1 MNTTPDN
8 LVESRVRIVLRRHFR
23 EMPIDIMRGT
33 VTQVSTPGLTISGRH
48 FQEVR
53 DSVSGLYEEHPLVR
67 YNKVYFI
74 PYSSMKYIDVIM
86 PDSPEAERADRI
98 EGSDVLESPIK
109 EYVFASLKGKKAV

>member
-1 MNTTPDN
+1 
-8 LVESRVRIVLRRHFR
+8 
-23 EMPIDIMRGT
+23 
-33 VTQVSTPGLTISGRH
+33 
-48 FQEVR
+48 
-53 DSVSGLYEEHPLVR
+53 LVR